1 MCRRFEQ
8 QYYVNVQMIDYME
21 KVLGK
26 IKESA
31 LRKTMITS
39 LKLVMAITSIVALL
53 SGTEERRKD
62 KRAIWQYLKDADK
75 KLYRRVRYSFLGIG
89 VNLPGRWG
97 RKAAIGCYHILQR
110 LYGFN

>member
-21 KVLGK
+21 KVVGQ
-26 IKESA
+26 IKESS

-62 KRAIWQYLKDADK
+62 KRAIWQYLKAADK

-89 VNLPGRWG
+89 VNLPGTWG
-97 RKAAIGCYHILQR
+97 RKSAIGCYHILQR